1 MPVQGSGDV
10 DIAGNADP
18 CAGDHT
24 SSAGADAGGG
34 ASDQPDA
41 TAGIMPAASSAAGP
55 ESSGACQYVC
65 HGPSPTLCP
74 CASAQANAQEQ
85 ACSQLREEL
94 ELARGQLG
102 ERATALGA
110 SQQELARLRAALLDA
125 EMDTQRTAAS
135 SDTLQQKLSEAQ
147 AALEQLRQQHAL
159 VRSCS
164 AELLCCCV

>member
-1 MPVQGSGDV
+1 M
-10 DIAGNADP
+10 
-18 CAGDHT
+18 H
-24 SSAGADAGGG
+24 
-34 ASDQPDA
+34 
-41 TAGIMPAASSAAGP
+41 
-55 ESSGACQYVC
+55 
-65 HGPSPTLCP
+65 TLCP
-74 CASAQANAQEQ
+74 AACAQANAQEQ

-164 AELLCCCV
+164 AG